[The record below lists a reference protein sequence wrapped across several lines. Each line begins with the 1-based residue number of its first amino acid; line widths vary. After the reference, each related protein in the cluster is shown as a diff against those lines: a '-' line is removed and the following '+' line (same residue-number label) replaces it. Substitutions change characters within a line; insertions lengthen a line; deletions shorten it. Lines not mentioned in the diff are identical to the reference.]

1 MFLFLFLIFSE
12 RIAETV
18 NVLPLPGHALTINLG
33 ELLLT
38 IVVVVGVTAIFTYFS
53 WRQKQSSWEGKLVK
67 KRINRGDEDSRTT
80 YQLVFKTDKGTKR
93 VTILS
98 KEAFD
103 MWNEGDTA
111 IKKAGEY
118 FPVKA

>member
-1 MFLFLFLIFSE
+1 MFE
-12 RIAETV
+12 KPA
-18 NVLPLPGHALTINLG
+18 

-38 IVVVVGVTAIFTYFS
+38 IVMVIGVTAIFTYFS
-53 WRQKQSSWEGKLVK
+53 WRQKQSSWEGTLVK
-67 KRINRGDEDSRTT
+67 KRINQGDDDDRTT
-80 YQLVFKTDKGTKR
+80 YQLVFKTNKGTKR

-98 KEAFD
+98 QEAFD
-103 MWNEGDTA
+103 GWNEGDKA